1 LRRLKDTPG
10 QHQADERGG
19 RAVASHTSQETA
31 VTTNHPRHG
40 VKGPSTPSDASLP
53 GGPAHRLS
61 RGSSGTS
68 GGSGMLD
75 LPDRL
80 ALLGL
85 EHVFGPAG
93 CPVARQ
99 G

>member
-1 LRRLKDTPG
+1 MYSSDDKRSPG
-10 QHQADERGG
+10 HLSHQ
-19 RAVASHTSQETA
+19 
-31 VTTNHPRHG
+31 
-40 VKGPSTPSDASLP
+40 GPSILHWALLEAGADD
-53 GGPAHRLS
+53 
-61 RGSSGTS
+61 
-68 GGSGMLD
+68 LD

-85 EHVFGPAG
+85 EHVFGPAR